1 MRAAVPT
8 PTTAARI
15 VPVLAAAL
23 VLAVLVLGAIAARS
37 GPWAAA
43 DPPAAA
49 TSSAP
54 TATRPTSTAP
64 PSDTPAPTPDADRSS
79 PAAQLTTEVVVV
91 VVAVLSLGG
100 LALLLGA
107 LSLPRLRR
115 RSGSPRATPGADVG
129 PGTAHEALT
138 AAVGRALHSVDDL
151 PDAREAVVQAWLQLG
166 AAAAAAGT
174 AARPAETAAEYV
186 DRLAA
191 EQHLPP
197 AALHRLA
204 DLYRA
209 ARFSAHPV
217 QPGQRAAA
225 RAELHTLQAALAAAA
240 APR

>member
-174 AARPAETAAEYV
+174 AARPAETAAE
-186 DRLAA
+186 
-191 EQHLPP
+191 QHLPP